1 MKKKLLLSVCFLI
14 VTGLCSSLSAEPL
27 SPAPQTSTYASYN
40 SCLRQ
45 YNMPFEKLYYL
56 SLASVNSNKFE
67 ILEMQSRNGYIL
79 FQANDKE
86 FLLSVMKR
94 DNKTSFVK
102 ITPADNNYA
111 FSVLIPQRIFS
122 YIDLNLMLPV
132 QEVK

>member
-1 MKKKLLLSVCFLI
+1 
-14 VTGLCSSLSAEPL
+14 
-27 SPAPQTSTYASYN
+27 
-40 SCLRQ
+40 
-45 YNMPFEKLYYL
+45 
-56 SLASVNSNKFE
+56 
-67 ILEMQSRNGYIL
+67 MQSRNGYIL